1 MNTARRRDDSGAY
14 TRFRSNRFCQQG
26 GKWFFFTRERTMEGP
41 FDYRAAAEIRLADYI
56 KVMTSG
62 LMPTDCDLAI
72 LPLDPSKP
80 N

>member
-1 MNTARRRDDSGAY
+1 
-14 TRFRSNRFCQQG
+14 
-26 GKWFFFTRERTMEGP
+26 MEGP

-62 LMPTDCDLAI
+62 LMPTDCDLSI